1 MTLLIFFF
9 SNKTVPDG
17 AIAFYV
23 GHCVTA
29 RVSKFTY
36 GVKSARQFFPWIPD
50 HMRRQKDVSLSL
62 AGHFVIDGYFST
74 ILRKVR
80 DQLQPFVN
88 IEGDLNDFH
97 PLGYQSIGDPGVQ
110 GDFFQACP

>member
-1 MTLLIFFF
+1 
-9 SNKTVPDG
+9 
-17 AIAFYV
+17 
-23 GHCVTA
+23 
-29 RVSKFTY
+29 
-36 GVKSARQFFPWIPD
+36 
-50 HMRRQKDVSLSL
+50 MRRQKDVSLSL